1 MIQRNRSGVSAA
13 QVAYYFAC
21 KAAINGYIHIDPILK
36 QDTMRWVVNSGH
48 ENSTQLFAVD
58 KTGAHMQPGKD
69 NRVFSVFFGGYK

>member
-1 MIQRNRSGVSAA
+1 MMKLAKPFGNWRKKTSSL
-13 QVAYYFAC
+13 F
-21 KAAINGYIHIDPILK
+21 L
-36 QDTMRWVVNSGH
+36 RWVVNSGH